1 MIPSNNPKM
10 SPLIIRRLRGY
21 KTSSFNLPDVGLA
34 KMFTVRLEK
43 FYLEHPQET
52 LLTPHAG
59 HGPDVGHGVHGQLGG
74 LLEHLSLHTLGVD
87 DDPHMKVGGSYEHG
101 CLFSQIRMEGGG
113 IGNIRTF

>member
-10 SPLIIRRLRGY
+10 SPLITGLLRGY
-21 KTSSFNLPDVGLA
+21 KTICISNVPDVGLVE
-34 KMFTVRLEK
+34 MFTVRLDK
-43 FYLEHPQET
+43 FYLKHSQEA

-74 LLEHLSLHTLGVD
+74 LLEDLPLDCLSVD

-101 CLFSQIRMEGGG
+101 CLFYQIRMGGEE
-113 IGNIRTF
+113 